1 MINALT
7 NVFRLGNN
15 SSIIL
20 MVLKQT
26 EFLMTLKAN
35 TDWIPTLLTTDLRVV
50 CILCGDESC

>member
-35 TDWIPTLLTTDLRVV
+35 TD
-50 CILCGDESC
+50 